1 MSGKKDRFEA
11 KMTGDQKLLCEQTG
25 LRMPCLPFTKRGQ
38 AENMLFNRLMIERS
52 QNFDEQEMCL
62 KWVNHCDGK
71 LIFPKLPFYMQAHYK
86 SWKCN
91 QAVWSQVDSTDFK
104 KGAERLKKLN
114 TDSAKLLPRPQVQVT
129 LRMENKVIAAAPA
142 DGVNVSTTSGGGKVI
157 ADTSVS
163 ATMHPKVPEQSNGQS
178 ATDKGK

>member
-71 LIFPKLPFYMQAHYK
+71 LIFPMLPFYMQAHYK
-86 SWKCN
+86 SWTCN

-104 KGAERLKKLN
+104 ESRKTEKAQHRLCKIIAS
-114 TDSAKLLPRPQVQVT
+114 TPSAGDI
-129 LRMENKVIAAAPA
+129 EN
-142 DGVNVSTTSGGGKVI
+142 G
-157 ADTSVS
+157 
-163 ATMHPKVPEQSNGQS
+163 EQSDS
-178 ATDKGK
+178 CCPC